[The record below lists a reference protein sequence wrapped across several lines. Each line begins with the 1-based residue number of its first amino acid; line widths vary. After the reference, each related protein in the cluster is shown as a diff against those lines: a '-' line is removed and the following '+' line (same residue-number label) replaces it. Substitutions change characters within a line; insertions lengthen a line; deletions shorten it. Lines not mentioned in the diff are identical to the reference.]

1 MCSGLTHTSR
11 ADALSTPKP
20 KPLSVLP
27 INTSRVISYNT
38 ITMTFVTTSNCKKVD
53 NIYVKKTCKRL
64 GSQNEH
70 SDIANKYSSRLKRTR
85 VIRNMT
91 L

>member
-11 ADALSTPKP
+11 ADALRTPKP

-38 ITMTFVTTSNCKKVD
+38 ITMTFVTISNCDTVH
-53 NIYVKKTCKRL
+53 NIYVK
-64 GSQNEH
+64 
-70 SDIANKYSSRLKRTR
+70 
-85 VIRNMT
+85 NM
-91 L
+91 LASGIPE